1 MLEYVILKT
10 LNICSR
16 TLPLI
21 FFGMLFS
28 EILLR
33 MDVLKKIEAIGK
45 PITKLANLPEICGIA
60 FVTAIFS
67 PTASNAMLQDLRERK
82 VLNEKEVLLSSI
94 LSSTLAPFRETF
106 TYHIPVILPMLG
118 IYVGGVYI
126 AMLWLNALVLL
137 MFVIIYGKFTL
148 RNRSVNANITLEE
161 KPPSAKISFKTVAL
175 RFTKIGI
182 TFIVT
187 TFLILALFEFGFM
200 NGIETVFHPIASR
213 LNLPPSVIPA
223 IITYIASPIV
233 GFSTFSVLLQ
243 NNAISENEAVL
254 SLLVGSVFMLPLTYI
269 KYFFP
274 RWISIFGFRLG
285 LLRGLTSLSLVMMT
299 RIVCLIVFIKF
310 FY

>member
-1 MLEYVILKT
+1 MLEVVLKT

-45 PITKLANLPEICGIA
+45 PITKLANLPEICGVS

-82 VLNEKEVLLSSI
+82 VLNEREVLLSSI
-94 LSSTLAPFRETF
+94 LNSTLAPFRETF

-126 AMLWLNALVLL
+126 AILWLNSIVLL
-137 MFVIIYGKFTL
+137 MFVIIFGKFTL
-148 RNRSVNANITLEE
+148 RRSVNVSITLER
-161 KPPSAKISFKTVAL
+161 PQSAEISFKTVAL
-175 RFTKIGI
+175 KFARIGV
-182 TFIVT
+182 TFVVT
-187 TFLILALFEFGFM
+187 TFLIFTLFEFGFM
-200 NGIETVFHPIASR
+200 NGIETVFNPIASK
-213 LNLPPSVIPA
+213 LNLPPIVIPA
-223 IITYIASPIV
+223 IATFVASPIV

-243 NNAISENEAVL
+243 SNAISENEAIL
-254 SLLVGSVFMLPLTYI
+254 SLLVGSVFMLPLTYV

-285 LLRGLTSLSLVMMT
+285 LLRGMTSLSLVMTT